1 MTGRVDEI
9 LTSHNTFLRMTDW
22 MDEILTSHNTFL
34 RMTDWMDEILTSHN
48 TLLRMSKWVVEI
60 ATSSNQRTVELLTR
74 TDLGNYFHPY
84 LVTKNETRVYLEN
97 PWA

>member
-1 MTGRVDEI
+1 
-9 LTSHNTFLRMTDW
+9 
-22 MDEILTSHNTFL
+22 
-34 RMTDWMDEILTSHN
+34 
-48 TLLRMSKWVVEI
+48 MSKWVVEI

-84 LVTKNETRVYLEN
+84 LVTKNETSVYLEN

>member
-1 MTGRVDEI
+1 DPSLCEGVWNSSFFRLLKNI
-9 LTSHNTFLRMTDW
+9 LT
-22 MDEILTSHNTFL
+22 
-34 RMTDWMDEILTSHN
+34 DEILTSHN
-48 TLLRMSKWVVEI
+48 TLLRMTKWMVEI